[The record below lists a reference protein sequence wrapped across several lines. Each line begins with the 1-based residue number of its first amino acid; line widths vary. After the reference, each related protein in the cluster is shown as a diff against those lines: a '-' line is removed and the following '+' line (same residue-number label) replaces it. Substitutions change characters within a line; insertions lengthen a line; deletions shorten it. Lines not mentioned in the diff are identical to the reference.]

1 MPRRIALLIGNGK
14 IRDASG
20 KGYRIT
26 IPGIEHDLAAMAEVL
41 GDAECAGFDVR
52 QLFEPTLI
60 EARREIA
67 RVTEGLAAEDRL
79 LIYYSGTSTVGP
91 DGQLYLPVRDSD
103 SQYLAATCIDG
114 DFVLGC
120 LRQCGSRQQVLI
132 MDGCH
137 SGAFFA
143 QNRGVPNGF
152 CAIMSCAADEFCY
165 GDAQGGFFTR
175 ALVEGLRGAR
185 ADRRGNGVV
194 SSEDLFRFVLPRMRA
209 MEPPS
214 TPQYWSWN
222 LAEPVPLLRVRQRV
236 FVSYRRANAEV
247 ADAVVA
253 RLEAASYGVW
263 IDRSDIPGGVRWRD
277 EIETALIA
285 ADCVLFL
292 LSGTALQS
300 DEVYREL
307 ARAVTL
313 GKPIVPLR
321 LDATPLTGWY
331 QEQLGGINHID
342 YRTDD
347 DAWWGKLSVALQ
359 TLRRVCLKRAAQDDA
374 APAAG

>member
-1 MPRRIALLIGNGK
+1 M
-14 IRDASG
+14 
-20 KGYRIT
+20 
-26 IPGIEHDLAAMAEVL
+26 
-41 GDAECAGFDVR
+41 
-52 QLFEPTLI
+52 
-60 EARREIA
+60 
-67 RVTEGLAAEDRL
+67 
-79 LIYYSGTSTVGP
+79 
-91 DGQLYLPVRDSD
+91 
-103 SQYLAATCIDG
+103 
-114 DFVLGC
+114 
-120 LRQCGSRQQVLI
+120 
-132 MDGCH
+132 
-137 SGAFFA
+137 
-143 QNRGVPNGF
+143 
-152 CAIMSCAADEFCY
+152 
-165 GDAQGGFFTR
+165 
-175 ALVEGLRGAR
+175 
-185 ADRRGNGVV
+185 
-194 SSEDLFRFVLPRMRA
+194 
-209 MEPPS
+209 
-214 TPQYWSWN
+214 
-222 LAEPVPLLRVRQRV
+222 PLLRVRQRV